1 MTCSFPSSTRAQL
14 DKIIFYSGPP
24 SKTSRESAS
33 TDAEEWPDI
42 DEILAQ
48 ADQQEW
54 AAGIEEL
61 DFTTGFKSTREGE
74 LRLHHPCSCTPA
86 NALNYRISK
95 HSRYELCSAGG
106 YLSNGAF
113 CAGQQYSLSIARSW
127 LRRECKRAGCSQRV
141 WQPSAVQ
148 ER

>member
-1 MTCSFPSSTRAQL
+1 MTRSFPSSTRAQL
-14 DKIIFYSGPP
+14 DKIIFYAGPP

-54 AAGIEEL
+54 AAGIEGF
-61 DFTTGFKSTREGE
+61 DFTTGFESTREGE
-74 LRLHHPCSCTPA
+74 LRLHHPCSRTPA

-95 HSRYELCSAGG
+95 HSRHGLCNAGG
-106 YLSNGAF
+106 YLPNGAF
-113 CAGQQYSLSIARSW
+113 CAGQQYSLSIARFW
-127 LRRECKRAGCSQRV
+127 LGRDRKCAGCS
-141 WQPSAVQ
+141 
-148 ER
+148 